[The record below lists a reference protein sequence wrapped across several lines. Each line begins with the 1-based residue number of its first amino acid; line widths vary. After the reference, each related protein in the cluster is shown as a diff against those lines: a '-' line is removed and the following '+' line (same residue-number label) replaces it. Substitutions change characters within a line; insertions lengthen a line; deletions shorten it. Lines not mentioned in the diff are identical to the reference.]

1 MKNLLGGL
9 FIFLSSSLLQHA
21 LQSPSFLSPYLALL
35 SLLLE
40 LLSLYFLPLSIFF
53 LLGSSHILAFS
64 LYQKKNK
71 FKDINNKEA
80 VGNSLITIGCLI
92 SIFLCS
98 EQQTFNDPDELNQT
112 INPLYFTWM
121 GISFLLNAGMRSC
134 GFYAGKVLIET
145 SIPSQLISFSFL
157 AAKYLWLCFDL
168 FIQDEHV
175 NYRIIIGSVIV
186 LIVSMLI
193 ALSFIK
199 YFLWIYSE
207 ILVCTGYYLWLLCY
221 GFPLGISLLHCGY
234 ELTQKDCLA
243 LLLAT
248 IFITL
253 GCYLHTYSVPE
264 KENLQ
269 TQDIKDDDEYE
280 EIDTLI

>member
-1 MKNLLGGL
+1 MKNLFGGFL
-9 FIFLSSSLLQHA
+9 IFLSSSLFQYSF
-21 LQSPSFLSPYLALL
+21 QSPSFLSPYLALS

-64 LYQKKNK
+64 LYQKHNK
-71 FKDINNKEA
+71 SKEISNKEA
-80 VGNSLITIGCLI
+80 VGNSLIALGCVI
-92 SIFLCS
+92 SLSLCS
-98 EQQTFNDPDELNQT
+98 EQQSFSDSDELNQT
-112 INPLYFTWM
+112 ISPLYFTWM
-121 GISFLLNAGMRSC
+121 GVSFLLNAGMRSC

-168 FIQDEHV
+168 FIQNEHV
-175 NYRIIIGSVIV
+175 NYWIV
-186 LIVSMLI
+186 LGAMAILPISMLI
-193 ALSFIK
+193 ALSFVK
-199 YFLWIYSE
+199 YFLWMYSE

-234 ELTQKDCLA
+234 ELTQKNCLA
-243 LLLAT
+243 LLLAS
-248 IFITL
+248 IFVTL
-253 GCYLHTYSVPE
+253 GSYLHTYSVPD
-264 KENLQ
+264 KELLQ
-269 TQDIKDDDEYE
+269 TQDTKDDDEYE